1 MDDVLV
7 ASQLCEMAPPRSL
20 AEALAEVPDPRRSKG
35 KRHELAAVLALA
47 VCAMLCGSRSLYAI
61 AQWGRDHG
69 PEMAEA
75 LGFRRRK
82 TPCVATLH
90 RVFKKLDRDKFEAVL
105 GQWFCERGLQEGE
118 AIALD
123 GKSMRGIH
131 GEELPSVHLVAAFAH
146 YTGTVL
152 AQKGGKDQRGRT
164 DGSAGGTQ
172 TVGFAG

>member
-1 MDDVLV
+1 MVEDVLV
-7 ASQLCEMAPPRSL
+7 AEQLSEVVSSRSL
-20 AEALAEVPDPRRSKG
+20 AEALAEVPDPRRAKG
-35 KRHELAAVLALA
+35 KRHEMAAILALA

-69 PEMAEA
+69 SGMAEA
-75 LGFRRRK
+75 LGFRRRRK

-105 GQWFCERGLQEGE
+105 GQWFREQGLREGE

-131 GEELPSVHLVAAFAH
+131 GE
-146 YTGTVL
+146 
-152 AQKGGKDQRGRT
+152 
-164 DGSAGGTQ
+164 
-172 TVGFAG
+172 

>member
-7 ASQLCEMAPPRSL
+7 PELFSEVASPRSL

-35 KRHELAAVLALA
+35 KRHELAAILALA

-69 PEMAEA
+69 SGMAEA
-75 LGFRRRK
+75 LGFRRQK

-105 GQWFCERGLQEGE
+105 GQWFSEQGLREGE
-118 AIALD
+118 GIALD

-146 YTGTVL
+146 YAGTVL
-152 AQKGGKDQRGRT
+152 AQKGGKDQRGRA
-164 DGSAGGTQ
+164 DCSARGT
-172 TVGFAG
+172 